1 MKPATLAGLGL
12 VLVGAALVLAHRVGV
27 PQSAAPRPS
36 AEDVF
41 TDTVTRFSLAKPAG
55 WWMMA
60 GQTLR
65 QQTEAEARQLGDT
78 RLARSEGEPIELLV
92 RFTRYAPGEVPGP
105 NPTIVVTRFDLRR
118 FPPGT
123 RPDDLLRIGIA
134 SARPEST
141 PTTVELGRRPW
152 RKIIASR
159 DLSRPDGATLTTLQE
174 VYVTAGASRGL
185 GIAISATRSQYV
197 EYRSAFDALL
207 GSVRFQ

>member
-12 VLVGAALVLAHRVGV
+12 VVVGAALVLAHRVGV

-41 TDTVTRFSLAKPAG
+41 TDPVTRFSLAKPAG
-55 WWMMA
+55 WWMVA

-65 QQTEAEARQLGDT
+65 QQTEAETGQLGDT
-78 RLARSEGEPIELLV
+78 RLAPSGESIELLV
-92 RFTRYAPGEVPGP
+92 RFTRYAPGEAPGP

-123 RPDDLLRIGIA
+123 RTDDLLRIGIA

-159 DLSRPDGATLTTLQE
+159 DLSRPDGATLSTLQE

-185 GIAISATRSQYV
+185 GIVISATRSQYV